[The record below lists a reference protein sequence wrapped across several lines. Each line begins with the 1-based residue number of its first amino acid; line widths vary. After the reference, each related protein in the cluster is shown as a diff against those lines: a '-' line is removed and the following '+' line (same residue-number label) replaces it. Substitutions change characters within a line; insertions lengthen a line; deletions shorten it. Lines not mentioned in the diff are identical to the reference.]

1 MVSKVIVRWNTTDMC
16 FVVDCEYL
24 EAESVKDEVLRVLD
38 KGRRNAEVR
47 DSNPRE
53 LHGIQIL

>member
-47 DSNPRE
+47 E
-53 LHGIQIL
+53 GIGHMYFVYVK